1 MFSSTVRKFFSLVFE
16 ATFLTINFSGTDLG
30 KEKWE
35 HSVSQV
41 DEISI
46 TKDETSG

>member
-1 MFSSTVRKFFSLVFE
+1 MSPSTMRKFFSLIFV
-16 ATFLTINFSGTDLG
+16 ATLLIINFSGTDLG

>member
-1 MFSSTVRKFFSLVFE
+1 MSPSTMRKFFSLIFA
-16 ATFLTINFSGTDLG
+16 ATFLTINFSGTDMG